1 MTAKELLERY
11 AAGER
16 DLSGANLSDANLS
29 DANLSDANL
38 SDANLSGAKLFGANL
53 FGANLSDAKLF
64 GANLFGANLF
74 GANLSAAT
82 FSGENLTPTK
92 LGTATV
98 TAFSKEGGRSS
109 FFIKDDLGNKIVVC
123 GCWLS
128 TLADFEVRCRSVHP
142 TPKAAYA
149 AQIAYLKTL

>member
-29 DANLSDANL
+29 D
-38 SDANLSGAKLFGANL
+38 
-53 FGANLSDAKLF
+53 
-64 GANLFGANLF
+64 ANLFGANLF

-98 TAFSKEGGRSS
+98 TAFSKEGGRLS
-109 FFIKDDLGNKIVVC
+109 FFIKDDRENKIVAC

-128 TLADFEVRCRSVHP
+128 TLADFETRCKETYP
-142 TPKAAYA
+142 DNPKAAYA